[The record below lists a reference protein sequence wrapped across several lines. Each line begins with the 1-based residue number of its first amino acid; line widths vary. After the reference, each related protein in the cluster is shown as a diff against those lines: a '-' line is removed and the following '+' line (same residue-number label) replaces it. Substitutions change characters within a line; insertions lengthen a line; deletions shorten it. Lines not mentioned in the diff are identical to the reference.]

1 MKATSRKWT
10 SSVHICVIMAF
21 SLVPR
26 KGLDPEVLPDPL
38 EEQLNLPSPPVD
50 CGDGLSRNS
59 EAVGQEYANLARL
72 RVVDLHAQQFPGIR
86 FVCVLKLQFHGVVVH
101 ARFSF
106 GARCCPANL
115 SLAFRLA
122 LSRKRHP
129 CRKSP

>member
-59 EAVGQEYANLARL
+59 EAVGQEYANLARF

-101 ARFSF
+101 ARFF
-106 GARCCPANL
+106 IWREVL
-115 SLAFRLA
+115 SGELE
-122 LSRKRHP
+122 P
-129 CRKSP
+129 CVPPGLVTKKAPLP